1 MRRKKELN
9 LRFYFS
15 GYVFVILCITL
26 AVSWVFSILLNHLIS
41 PDFVIPTIVWV
52 LLFSVIFGTAAAI
65 FFSKLILSPITRLS
79 NAISQV
85 AAGDFS
91 VRLQSNSKI
100 TEMRETYANFNLMT
114 QELAATETLQ
124 SDFVS
129 NVSHEFKT
137 PINAIEGYAML
148 LQDQHQSPAEQAEYV
163 EKILSNTR
171 RLSELVGNILL
182 LSKVD
187 NQAIQAGRKQYRL
200 DEQIRQ
206 AILSLEQK
214 WTEKEIE
221 FDVDMEPIIYCGNES
236 LMLHVW
242 TNLIDNAVKFDP
254 AGGNVRIRLA
264 QETGQIRFE
273 IEDNGPGISPET
285 QKHIFD
291 KFYQADS
298 SHKSEGNGLGLAL
311 VKRILDTCGG
321 NIQVQSQLG
330 CGTRFLITLTD
341 SQSFLPHLSPP
352 ERSV

>member
-9 LRFYFS
+9 LRLYFI
-15 GYVFVILCITL
+15 GYVFATLCVTL
-26 AVSWVFSILLNHLIS
+26 AASWAFSLLLNHLVS
-41 PDFVIPTIVWV
+41 PDFVIPTFVWV
-52 LLFSVIFGTAAAI
+52 LLFSVIFGTAATA

-79 NAISQV
+79 DAMSRV

-91 VRLQSNSKI
+91 VRLQSSSKI
-100 TEMRETYANFNLMT
+100 AEMRETYTNFNLMT
-114 QELAATETLQ
+114 QELAATEMLQ

-148 LQDQHQSPAEQAEYV
+148 LQDRHQTPEEQTEYV

-187 NQAIQAGRKQYRL
+187 NQAIQAGKKQYRL
-200 DEQIRQ
+200 DEQVRQ
-206 AILSLEQK
+206 AILALEQK
-214 WTEKEIE
+214 WVEKDIE
-221 FDVDMEPIIYCGNES
+221 FDVDMEPVLYYGNES

-254 AGGNVRIRLA
+254 VGGIVRIRLA
-264 QETGQIRFE
+264 QESGLIRFE
-273 IEDNGPGISPET
+273 IEDNGLGIPADK

-291 KFYQADS
+291 RFYQADN
-298 SHKSEGNGLGLAL
+298 SHKAEGNGLGLAL

-321 NIQVQSQLG
+321 EIRVQSSPG
-330 CGTRFLITLTD
+330 CGTKFFVALAAV
-341 SQSFLPHLSPP
+341 Q
-352 ERSV
+352 